1 MALASASTAKSA
13 CRKGHTSHKNCLQKH
28 TRPNALKPY
37 LLFGLGLLHI
47 LSTHFNPGSE
57 DGPGELQHVDAE
69 QMAQF
74 LSSCVIRHG
83 RLVVVLLLH
92 KGNVP
97 KLEHSRDHLKH
108 GYREREG
115 NIHQGRL
122 CAQKNEPLGPS
133 FTYVLFWREA
143 HDCHGVHGLGEVLRI
158 ALARNRDGPTGEKA
172 ILINTS

>member
-13 CRKGHTSHKNCLQKH
+13 YRKGHAGHKSCLQKH
-28 TRPNALKPY
+28 TRPHALKPY

-74 LSSCVIRHG
+74 LSSGVIRHG

-97 KLEHSRDHLKH
+97 KLEHSGDHLKH
-108 GYREREG
+108 GCREREA
-115 NIHQGRL
+115 NIHQGQL
-122 CAQKNEPLGPS
+122 CAQKNEALAPS

-143 HDCHGVHGLGEVLRI
+143 HDCHGVHGLGEVL
-158 ALARNRDGPTGEKA
+158 
-172 ILINTS
+172 

>member
-1 MALASASTAKSA
+1 MWPWPAPRRQSQPAGADAHIT
-13 CRKGHTSHKNCLQKH
+13 HHKNCLQTH
-28 TRPNALKPY
+28 THTANALKPY

-47 LSTHFNPGSE
+47 LSTHFDPGSE

-69 QMAQF
+69 QMAQL

-97 KLEHSRDHLKH
+97 KLEHGRDHLKH
-108 GYREREG
+108 GCREREG
-115 NIHQGRL
+115 NVHQGRL
-122 CAQKNEPLGPS
+122 CTQKNDPPPRPS

-143 HDCHGVHGLGEVLRI
+143 HDCHGVHGLGEVL
-158 ALARNRDGPTGEKA
+158 
-172 ILINTS
+172 